1 MIIKKTKKDIL
12 KKDELISYIYNS
24 TNLVSSQI
32 ANIKDEI
39 TRLKQLH
46 ENDVECIK
54 RQLYRIYID
63 ID

>member
-1 MIIKKTKKDIL
+1 MIIKKSKKDIL

-54 RQLYRIYID
+54 RQLNRIYID

>member
-54 RQLYRIYID
+54 RQLNRIYID